1 MLVVILAIAK
11 VAVRAAAAAAES
23 GDVDDGVDDGTSTSI
38 ASYSLKN
45 LRNSTVVYCRY
56 LSSALLPEQR
66 LVTLS
71 YPKRPVRAY
80 SFGAGPGG
88 LSCASGRGRVH
99 S

>member
-11 VAVRAAAAAAES
+11 VAVRAAAAAES